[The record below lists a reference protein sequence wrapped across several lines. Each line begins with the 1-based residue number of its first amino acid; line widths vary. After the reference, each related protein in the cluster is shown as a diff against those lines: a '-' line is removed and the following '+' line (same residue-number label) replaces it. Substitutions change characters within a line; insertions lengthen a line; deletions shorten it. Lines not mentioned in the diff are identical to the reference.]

1 MRKRELMMMGREQE
15 LSTAVELV
23 RAGVSVDVVGGRG
36 SGRSTFLGA
45 LRARLVDEEWT
56 AVYVRGVASLRQHP
70 LAALQLAGLGS
81 SPPPPSRG
89 SLFETGEALRTAL
102 RQPRS
107 LLVID
112 DWDDLDESSWGIVET
127 VRRSAGVPVVL
138 SRLQGLRARHT
149 PSGLSAS
156 TLEPSYVIDMAPL
169 RFEAM
174 EKILEA
180 YISAPIDA
188 GTTSRIFAKS
198 GGNIGLA
205 LSLVDASLREDRMAV
220 HDGENWTATR
230 DLWSPA
236 LRAVL
241 EAHLENLPDDAL
253 DTLEI
258 IAIVGVADVGTV
270 RKLVDWAALEL
281 LEERRMIR
289 FIRSGERHLITVV
302 PPLLVEFFR
311 HEPLT
316 ARRIRLTDLITERL
330 GTAPS
335 ATAILAEQDPRLPHG
350 GEREAMFARL
360 LQERARARRIVTAA
374 EWEANPSP
382 EAAVRYVRALMH
394 THTRAAKE
402 TISEVLSTTD
412 ATRGDPAGRADF
424 WVLRAQW
431 LAYVDGDLEAACA
444 ELRRE
449 APSLGVYARVLDA
462 YEVRLHANLA
472 TVPTDF
478 GARLEAQ
485 EDLPP
490 GVQLALLETQMLV
503 LVILGR
509 FSDARRAFAFIEAL
523 DTAQEASIPRALMG
537 LVLLGE
543 GKGEEAVQLLHRGFD
558 EAHGYLDIDA
568 VRAFAAAAS
577 LCHLLAGDYAAVD
590 QMLDAVFAA
599 GEPAPFPPGLQ
610 QSLLASAAVLAI
622 RRGQVGAGERL
633 ALELDAIKT
642 PDGPLPGQSH
652 AWPRVQLLA
661 FDGRTA
667 EAAEMLW
674 SSSESLWARGALFA
688 GATGM
693 LAAVELAPDPDR
705 LAVVQARLAELPDA
719 VTLRAQAG
727 YVSALVALD
736 PEAMMAA
743 VPELRA
749 AGLTGLALSA
759 CHLAAGWHGDSE
771 SSGGRQRADD
781 LAQEIRDAHP
791 GRVID
796 TARFRA
802 TTVVL
807 TEREKEVGR
816 LASEGLSNRE
826 IAVRLVLSVRTVE
839 SHMHR
844 VMRKLGIP
852 DRRALRRHHEALA

>member
-1 MRKRELMMMGREQE
+1 MRKRELMMIGREQE
-15 LSTAVELV
+15 MATAVELV
-23 RAGVSVDVVGGRG
+23 RAGVSIDVVGGRG
-36 SGRSTFLGA
+36 SGRSTFLAA
-45 LRARLVDEEWT
+45 LGARLADDDWT
-56 AVYVRGVASLRQHP
+56 VLHARGVASLRAHP

-81 SPPPPSRG
+81 SASGPSRG
-89 SLFETGEALRTAL
+89 SLFETGEALRHAL
-102 RQPRS
+102 RQPQS
-107 LLVID
+107 VLILD
-112 DWDDLDESSWGIVET
+112 DWDDLDEASWGIVET
-127 VRRSAGVPVVL
+127 VRRSAAVPVVL

-149 PSGLSAS
+149 PSGLAAS
-156 TLEPSYVIDMAPL
+156 TLEPAYVIDMTPL
-169 RFEAM
+169 RFEAI
-174 EKILEA
+174 ERILET
-180 YISAPIDA
+180 YVSAPIDP

-205 LSLVDASLREDRMAV
+205 LGLVDASLREGRMAQ
-220 HDGENWTATR
+220 HDGETWTATR

-258 IAIVGVADVGTV
+258 IAIVGVADIDTV
-270 RKLVDWAALEL
+270 RKLVDWSALEL

-289 FIRSGERHLITVV
+289 FIRSGERHLVTVV

-316 ARRIRLTDLITERL
+316 TRRIRLTDLITQRL

-335 ATAILAEQDPRLPHG
+335 ASAILAEPEPRAAHS

-374 EWEANPSP
+374 EWEADRSP
-382 EAAVRYVRALMH
+382 ETAVRYVRALMH

-402 TISEVLSTTD
+402 TIAEVLATTD
-412 ATRGDPAGRADF
+412 ATHGDPAGRAEF

-431 LAYVDGDLEAACA
+431 LAYVYGDLEAACA
-444 ELRRE
+444 ELRRQ
-449 APSLGVYARVLDA
+449 APSLGPYARVLDA
-462 YEVRLHANLA
+462 YEVRLHANLGV
-472 TVPTDF
+472 VPTDV
-478 GARLEAQ
+478 GARLEAG
-485 EDLPP
+485 EELPAA
-490 GVQLALLETQMLV
+490 VQLALLETQMLV

-509 FSDARRAFAFIEAL
+509 FSDARRAFAYIEAL
-523 DTAQEASIPRALMG
+523 DPAHEAYIPRALMG

-543 GKGEEAVQLLHRGFD
+543 GKGEEALDLLHRGFD
-558 EAHGYLDIDA
+558 EAHGSLDIDA

-590 QMLDAVFAA
+590 EMLDAVFAA

-622 RRGQVGAGERL
+622 RRGQVGAGERF
-633 ALELDAIKT
+633 AAELDAIDT

-674 SSSESLWARGALFA
+674 SSSDLLWRRGARFA

-693 LAAVELAPDPDR
+693 LAAVEIAPDPDR
-705 LAVVQARLAELPDA
+705 LAVMRAHLDLLPEA
-719 VTLRAQAG
+719 VTLHAQAG
-727 YVSALVALD
+727 YVSALVDSDPDAL
-736 PEAMMAA
+736 MAA
-743 VPELRA
+743 VPDLRT

-759 CHLAAGWHGDSE
+759 CQLAAGWYADAGSAA
-771 SSGGRQRADD
+771 GKTRAAA

-791 GRVID
+791 GRTID

-802 TTVVL
+802 TSVVL

-826 IAVRLVLSVRTVE
+826 IAARLVLSVRTVE

-844 VMRKLGIP
+844 VMRKLGIR
-852 DRRALRRHHEALA
+852 DRRALRRHHAALS

>member
-1 MRKRELMMMGREQE
+1 MRKRELMMIGREQE
-15 LSTAVELV
+15 LMTAVELV
-23 RAGVSVDVVGGRG
+23 RAGVSIDVVGGRG
-36 SGRSTFLGA
+36 SGRSTFLTA
-45 LRARLVDEEWT
+45 LRTRLVDDDWT
-56 AVYVRGVASLRQHP
+56 AVQVRGVASLRQHP
-70 LAALQLAGLGS
+70 LAALQLAGLGPTAAPS
-81 SPPPPSRG
+81 SRG
-89 SLFETGEALRTAL
+89 SLFETGEALRAAL

-107 LLVID
+107 VLMID

-127 VRRSAGVPVVL
+127 VRRAAGVPVVL

-149 PSGLSAS
+149 PSGLAAS
-156 TLEPSYVIDMAPL
+156 TLEPAYVIDMVPL

-174 EKILEA
+174 EKILET
-180 YISAPIDA
+180 YVSAPIDP

-198 GGNIGLA
+198 GGSIGLA
-205 LSLVDASLREDRMAV
+205 LGLVDASLREGRMAR
-220 HDGENWTATR
+220 HDGETWTATR

-241 EAHLENLPDDAL
+241 EAHLENLPEDAL

-258 IAIVGVADVGTV
+258 IAIVGVADIGTV
-270 RKLVDWAALEL
+270 RKLVDWRALEL

-289 FIRSGERHLITVV
+289 FIRSGERHLVTVV

-316 ARRIRLTDLITERL
+316 TRRIRLTDLITQRL

-335 ATAILAEQDPRLPHG
+335 SSAILAEPEPRSPHS

-382 EAAVRYVRALMH
+382 ETAVRYVRALMH

-402 TISEVLSTTD
+402 TIADVLSTTD
-412 ATRGDPAGRADF
+412 AAHGDPAGRADF

-431 LAYVDGDLEAACA
+431 LAYVDGDLDAACA

-449 APSLGVYARVLDA
+449 APALGVYGRMLDA
-462 YEVRLHANLA
+462 CEVRLHANLA
-472 TVPTDF
+472 TVPADF
-478 GARLEAQ
+478 GARLEAG

-490 GVQLALLETQMLV
+490 AVQLALLETQMLV

-509 FSDARRAFAFIEAL
+509 FADARRAFAFVEAL
-523 DTAQEASIPRALMG
+523 DTAHEAYIPRALMG

-543 GKGEEAVQLLHRGFD
+543 GKGEEALQLLHRGFD
-558 EAHGYLDIDA
+558 ESHGYLDIDA

-590 QMLDAVFAA
+590 EMLDAVFAA

-610 QSLLASAAVLAI
+610 QSLLASAAVLAV
-622 RRGQVGAGERL
+622 RRGQVGAGERF
-633 ALELDAIKT
+633 AAELDAIRT

-667 EAAEMLW
+667 EAGELLW
-674 SSSESLWARGALFA
+674 SSSEVLWGRGARFA
-688 GATGM
+688 ALTGM

-705 LAVVQARLAELPDA
+705 LAVVRAHLDELPEA
-719 VTLRAQAG
+719 VTLRAHAG
-727 YVSALVALD
+727 FVSALVDLD
-736 PEAMMAA
+736 PDAMTAA
-743 VPELRA
+743 VPALRR

-759 CHLAAGWHGDSE
+759 CQLAAGWFAESG
-771 SSGGRQRADD
+771 SSGGQRRADD
-781 LAQEIRDAHP
+781 LAREIRDAHP

-802 TTVVL
+802 TSVVL

-826 IAVRLVLSVRTVE
+826 IAARLVLSVRTVE

-844 VMRKLGIP
+844 VMRKLGIR
-852 DRRALRRHHEALA
+852 DRRALRRHHAALA

>member
-1 MRKRELMMMGREQE
+1 MRKRELMMIGREQE
-15 LSTAVELV
+15 LATAVELV
-23 RAGVSVDVVGGRG
+23 RAGVSIDVVGGRG
-36 SGRSTFLGA
+36 SGRSTFLAA
-45 LRARLVDEEWT
+45 LRARLTDEEWT
-56 AVYVRGVASLRQHP
+56 VVHVRGVASLRAHP

-81 SPPPPSRG
+81 SAPSPSRG
-89 SLFETGEALRTAL
+89 SLFETGEALRHAL

-107 LLVID
+107 VLILD

-149 PSGLSAS
+149 PSGLAAS
-156 TLEPSYVIDMAPL
+156 TLEPSYVIDMSPL

-174 EKILEA
+174 EKILET
-180 YISAPIDA
+180 YVSAPIDP

-205 LSLVDASLREDRMAV
+205 LSLVDASLREGRMAK
-220 HDGENWTATR
+220 HDGETWTATR

-241 EAHLENLPDDAL
+241 EAHLENLSDDAL

-258 IAIVGVADVGTV
+258 IAIVGVADIGTV

-289 FIRSGERHLITVV
+289 FIRSGERHLVSVV

-316 ARRIRLTDLITERL
+316 TRRIRLTDLITQRL

-335 ATAILAEQDPRLPHG
+335 ASAILADPEPRAPHG

-374 EWEANPSP
+374 EWEADPSP
-382 EAAVRYVRALMH
+382 ETAVRYVRALMH

-402 TISEVLSTTD
+402 TIADVLAATD
-412 ATRGDPAGRADF
+412 ATRGDPAGRAAF

-431 LAYVDGDLEAACA
+431 LAYVDGDLDAACT

-449 APSLGVYARVLDA
+449 APALGVYGRVLDA

-472 TVPTDF
+472 TVPGDF
-478 GARLEAQ
+478 GARLEAG
-485 EDLPP
+485 EELPA

-509 FSDARRAFAFIEAL
+509 FSDARRVFAFIEEL
-523 DTAQEASIPRALMG
+523 DAAHEAYIPRALMG

-543 GKGEEAVQLLHRGFD
+543 GKGAEALHLLHRGFD
-558 EAHGYLDIDA
+558 ESHGYLDIDA

-577 LCHLLAGDYAAVD
+577 LCHLLTGDYAAVD
-590 QMLDAVFAA
+590 EMLDAVFAA

-610 QSLLASAAVLAI
+610 QSLLASAAVLAV
-622 RRGQVGAGERL
+622 RRGQVGAGERF
-633 ALELDAIKT
+633 AAELDAIDT

-674 SSSESLWARGALFA
+674 SSSELLWRRGARFA

-705 LAVVQARLAELPDA
+705 LAAVRAHLDLLPEA
-719 VTLRAQAG
+719 VTLHAQAG
-727 YVSALVALD
+727 YVSALVQPD
-736 PEAMMAA
+736 PDAMMAA
-743 VPELRA
+743 VPALRA

-759 CHLAAGWHGDSE
+759 CQLAARWYADAGSAV
-771 SSGGRQRADD
+771 GRGRADA
-781 LAQEIRDAHP
+781 LAQAIRDDHP

-802 TTVVL
+802 TSVVL

-826 IAVRLVLSVRTVE
+826 IAARLVLSVRTVE

-844 VMRKLGIP
+844 VMRKLGVP
-852 DRRALRRHHEALA
+852 DRRALRRHHAALA